1 MFRDVKYSALA
12 GDAEDDDDN
21 SMTLASRRQ
30 YNDENI
36 ITRTLQPGDSLQS
49 ISLQY
54 YVPVSKIKINQMLEY
69 TNTIF
74 VQPGCGIKKAEQ
86 HSARQ

>member
-12 GDAEDDDDN
+12 GDGEDDDDN
-21 SMTLASRRQ
+21 SMALASRRQ

-54 YVPVSKIKINQMLEY
+54 YVPVSNYKNKSN
-69 TNTIF
+69 
-74 VQPGCGIKKAEQ
+74 A
-86 HSARQ
+86 

>member
-1 MFRDVKYSALA
+1 MFRDVKYSMLA

-30 YNDENI
+30 HSDESI
-36 ITRTLQPGDSLQS
+36 HLRTLQPGDSLQS

-54 YVPVSKIKINQMLEY
+54 YVPVCIY
-69 TNTIF
+69 
-74 VQPGCGIKKAEQ
+74 KKLFNF
-86 HSARQ
+86 